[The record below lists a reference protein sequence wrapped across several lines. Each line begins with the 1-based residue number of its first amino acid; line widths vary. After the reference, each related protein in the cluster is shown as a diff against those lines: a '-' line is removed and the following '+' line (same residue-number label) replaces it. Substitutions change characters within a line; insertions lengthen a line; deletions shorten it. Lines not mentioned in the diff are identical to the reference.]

1 MPTKGDRILDCIL
14 QEKLFSCECRSC
26 GSHDVVPTWAAHAPE
41 HLEAITTQ
49 VPKDY
54 VPLLFAMDQHLGSLT
69 EEQSRGTTA
78 FLLAA
83 AFRMLK
89 ELP

>member
-1 MPTKGDRILDCIL
+1 MTKGDRIISAIIE
-14 QEKLFSCECRSC
+14 EKLFSCECRAC

-41 HLEAITTQ
+41 HLEALTTQ

-54 VPLLFAMDQHLGSLT
+54 VPLMFAIDQHLGALT
-69 EEQSRGTTA
+69 EEQKRGTTG

-83 AFRMLK
+83 AFRMLRD
-89 ELP
+89 LP

>member
-1 MPTKGDRILDCIL
+1 MTKGDRILDTIM
-14 QEKLFSCECRSC
+14 QEKLFSCECRAC
-26 GSHDVVPTWAAHAPE
+26 GSHDVVTTWSPHAPE
-41 HLEAITTQ
+41 HLEAVTTQ

-54 VPLLFAMDQHLGSLT
+54 VALMFAIDQHLGSLT
-69 EEQSRGTTA
+69 EEQKRGTTG

>member
-1 MPTKGDRILDCIL
+1 MPTKGDRILDCII

-49 VPKDY
+49 VPSGY
-54 VPLLFAMDQHLGSLT
+54 VDLLFSIDGHLGSLT
-69 EEQSRGTTA
+69 EDEKRKTTA
-78 FLLAA
+78 FLLQLAY
-83 AFRMLK
+83 RMLK